1 MNIFRKKYSDF
12 YGDEGGLRSSLVDD
26 TPGAE
31 LYFLGIIDILTPYD
45 AKKKVEHLFKS
56 FQYDKESISAIN
68 PPEYCKRFLKFMA
81 DNIIQD
87 RVNDYAN
94 KALPDIPSDYAVD
107 EENDDLIV
115 VNSTT

>member
-1 MNIFRKKYSDF
+1 MA
-12 YGDEGGLRSSLVDD
+12 DD

-45 AKKKVEHLFKS
+45 TKKKVEHFLKS
-56 FQYDKESISAIN
+56 IQYDKESISAIS
-68 PPEYCKRFLKFMA
+68 PSEYCKRFLKFMA

-87 RVNDYAN
+87 RVNDYSN
-94 KALPDIPSDYAVD
+94 KSLPDIPSDYAV
-107 EENDDLIV
+107 EEQSGDLVI